1 MTDSPQTQCRV
12 PARAANARAG
22 GGASSVLPALLMV
35 CVTVLSVAHAQPPYP
50 TKPIRLIV
58 PYPPGAGTDF
68 TARALG
74 ERITE
79 ALGQQVVI
87 DSRPGAAATLGHGL
101 LAKSAPDGYTLILA
115 TTGGLVSAP
124 ALGLPISYD
133 PVKDFATIGLATYV
147 PYSFVAHGG
156 LPPNNM
162 REFIAYAKAQPGKI
176 NFGSSGT
183 GTPNH
188 MGGVFLMKMTGI
200 DMLHVPYKG
209 GGPVLTDLIAG
220 QMHVCFIS
228 LTSVLPHVPTGRL
241 KVLGVGYP
249 RRLRSAPD
257 IPTIAETVPGFNNTG
272 WWGLAAPLGTPQPIV
287 QRLNGVINKALQSPA
302 MIQHFVSNGLEP
314 ATTTPEG
321 MRDLVA
327 SELQLWRKMIKD
339 ANITTK
345 SM

>member
-1 MTDSPQTQCRV
+1 MMPWRQIHTL
-12 PARAANARAG
+12 AA
-22 GGASSVLPALLMV
+22 ASALFALGVTGVLP
-35 CVTVLSVAHAQPPYP
+35 TDAHAQYP
-50 TKPIRLIV
+50 IKPIRLIV

-101 LAKSAPDGYTLILA
+101 VAKSPPDGYTLLLA
-115 TTGGLVSAP
+115 TTGGMVSAP
-124 ALGLPISYD
+124 ALGLPINYD
-133 PVKDFATIGLATYV
+133 PLKDFAPIGMTTFV
-147 PYSFVAHGG
+147 PYSLVAHGG
-156 LPPNNM
+156 FPPNNM
-162 REFIAYAKAQPGKI
+162 REFIAYAKERPGKI

-228 LTSVLPHVPTGRL
+228 LTSVMPHVPTGRL
-241 KVLGVGYP
+241 KVLGVGYS
-249 RRLRSAPD
+249 RRLKSAPD
-257 IPTIAETVPGFNNTG
+257 FPTIAETVPGFSNTG
-272 WWGLAAPLGTPQPIV
+272 WWGLVAPQGTPRPIIDK
-287 QRLNGVINKALQSPA
+287 LNAVANKGMQTPA
-302 MIQHFVSNGLEP
+302 MIQHFVNNGLEP
-314 ATTTPEG
+314 TSSTPEG
-321 MRDLVA
+321 MRDLIA
-327 SELQLWRKMIKD
+327 SELALWRKMVKE
-339 ANITTK
+339 ANVSVK

>member
-1 MTDSPQTQCRV
+1 MAHG
-12 PARAANARAG
+12 PAQ
-22 GGASSVLPALLMV
+22 
-35 CVTVLSVAHAQPPYP
+35 AQAPTPTLYP

-101 LAKSAPDGYTLILA
+101 VAKSPPDGYTLLLA
-115 TTGGLVSAP
+115 TTGGMVSAP
-124 ALGLPISYD
+124 ALGFPINYD
-133 PVKDFATIGLATYV
+133 PLKDFAPIGLTTYV
-147 PYSFVAHGG
+147 PYSFVAFGG
-156 LPPNNM
+156 FPPNNM
-162 REFIAYAKAQPGKI
+162 RDFIAYAKAQPGKV

-200 DMLHVPYKG
+200 DILHVPYKG
-209 GGPVLTDLIAG
+209 GGPMLTDLIAG
-220 QMHVCFIS
+220 QMHVSFIS
-228 LTSVLPHVPTGRL
+228 LTAVFPHIPTGRL
-241 KVLGVGYP
+241 KVLGVGYT
-249 RRLRSAPD
+249 RRLKSAPD

-272 WWGLAAPLGTPQPIV
+272 WWGLAAPLGTPQPII
-287 QRLNGVINKALQSPA
+287 QKLNAVVNKGLQSPA
-302 MIQHFVSNGLEP
+302 MIQHFVNNGLEP
-314 ATTTPEG
+314 TTSTPDG
-321 MRDLVA
+321 MRDIIA
-327 SELQLWRKMIKD
+327 TELQLWRKMIKD
-339 ANITTK
+339 ANINVK